1 VYREA
6 GLDVCEV
13 VPRTSSQQKTVIIF
27 INRETNASSS
37 LLLYFFL
44 VFFIAR
50 ADAFIDLLFLALDDD
65 AFTLFVVVDFIDFF
79 IDVLLVDLTLLVVLD
94 DAFVLGV
101 PPDLILRRLGDGDFM
116 AEEDRG
122 DFNVGIIKKLRLLSA
137 RLVFIGVF
145 KALRGGESSLDAV
158 GVDGLLFIGV
168 RGVRGDEA
176 GDFFTVFGVLLPAF
190 DFGVAAD
197 AIVFLFALAFCSF
210 SIIFL
215 TCPSI
220 NRCFSFFSPRMLMIC
235 LQVRASQWIFF

>member
-1 VYREA
+1 M
-6 GLDVCEV
+6 
-13 VPRTSSQQKTVIIF
+13 
-27 INRETNASSS
+27 
-37 LLLYFFL
+37 
-44 VFFIAR
+44 
-50 ADAFIDLLFLALDDD
+50 ALDDD
-65 AFTLFVVVDFIDFF
+65 AFTLFVVVFIDFF

-94 DAFVLGV
+94 DALVLGV
-101 PPDLILRRLGDGDFM
+101 PPDLILRPLGDGDFM

-122 DFNVGIIKKLRLLSA
+122 DFNVGFIKKLRLLSA

-145 KALRGGESSLDAV
+145 KALRGESSLDAV

-210 SIIFL
+210 SVIFL

-220 NRCFSFFSPRMLMIC
+220 HRCFSFFSPRMLMIC